1 LAAPPRWARYLD
13 FLCLALVIVALII
26 SVSGGFRIRFGG
38 VRFALT
44 SPYRT
49 LIWAAALAVLRHL
62 LAPGAPI
69 YRDLPARI
77 AAACKTDA
85 VRVAAKAFVGTR
97 LAVLLVGYLAI
108 FTIGYR
114 EGGAPW
120 KLVADNEFLNLQAR
134 WDAGWYLT
142 VAIEGYS
149 WNPNRPLDQQNIVFF
164 PAFPLLMRVS
174 GRLLGGTSTA
184 YSVAGTVISLA
195 AFLGALVYLFRLARD
210 LLGSEDKAGAS
221 VWLIATFPFALFFSA
236 LYTESLFLL
245 GAVATFYHFH
255 RREYARAG
263 AWGLLIGLTRPPG
276 CFVSVPLAILAIEP
290 LLPAW
295 LAGGRREPAAAGA
308 FQDRAGGAD
317 QPSSNLR
324 RSADGSAA
332 AEPLARPDSGGARQD
347 GNRNAPALVPAI
359 AAAAMPGVGM
369 LLYSAFIWYLTGN
382 PLEWARGHAA
392 WGREYTGLGVLVA
405 QRYEW
410 LTQGGL
416 YAYTSQ
422 VPGDFLNA
430 IGPIFV
436 LAAAWPV
443 ARRLGLAYAVF
454 ILLNILPPMAAG
466 GLLSAGRFASVIFP
480 AFIWFASAIPA
491 GHRSAWQAS
500 FMGVQALNAILFYT
514 WRPLY

>member
-1 LAAPPRWARYLD
+1 LPAPPRWARFLD
-13 FLCLALVIVALII
+13 FLCLALVIVAVII
-26 SVSGGFRIRFGG
+26 SISGGFRIRFGG

-49 LIWAAALAVLRHL
+49 LIWAAVVAVLRHL

-77 AAACKTDA
+77 AAAWKTDA
-85 VRVAAKAFVGTR
+85 VQLSAKALVGTR
-97 LAVLLVGYLAI
+97 IPVLLVGYLAI

-120 KLVADNEFLNLQAR
+120 KLVANNEFLNLQAR

-149 WNPNRPLDQQNIVFF
+149 WSPNRPLDQQNIVFF
-164 PAFPLLMRVS
+164 PAFPILMRTA
-174 GRLLGGTSTA
+174 GRLLGGSPTA
-184 YSVAGTVISLA
+184 YALAGTVISLA

-210 LLGSEDKAGAS
+210 LLGSGDEAAAS

-245 GAVATFYHFH
+245 GAVAAFYHF
-255 RREYARAG
+255 RRMEYARAG

-295 LAGGRREPAAAGA
+295 LSGGRRESGA
-308 FQDRAGGAD
+308 
-317 QPSSNLR
+317 STT
-324 RSADGSAA
+324 
-332 AEPLARPDSGGARQD
+332 AESLARPDSGAARPFRGGD
-347 GNRNAPALVPAI
+347 ARALVPAI
-359 AAAAMPGVGM
+359 AAAAMPGAGM

-410 LTQGGL
+410 LTEGGL

-436 LAAAWPV
+436 LVAAWPV

-491 GHRSAWQAS
+491 RHRPAWQAS
-500 FMGVQALNAILFYT
+500 FMAVQALNAILFYT
-514 WRPLY
+514 WRELY